1 MTNKYIRS
9 AKAIIQYLLVIS
21 KRKFIVGG
29 DNYSIKTVYL
39 NQFLKTV
46 IRKSYYETSLD
57 YVFRAV
63 FSIREGPVID
73 VGANVGQT
81 LIKVLEIEKNRKY
94 IGFEPQISCC
104 FFIDQFIFDN
114 NLNNHVIM
122 PIGLSDGRGITK
134 LGLRRPNDTT
144 ASMIDEYR
152 PEGFYSYHKY
162 IPVISGDE
170 VLLIFELP
178 AISLVKID
186 VEGGELEVIRGL
198 SLTIKRHK
206 PYIVFEVLPNY
217 LFATK
222 TELDEEISEIRKQRH
237 ADTEKEIRA
246 HGYLIYQIQTDNS
259 LKKIDAI
266 KAARHHIFNYIAV
279 PEEEDN
285 QFADAIRAGS
295 SVSKRPI

>member
-1 MTNKYIRS
+1 MSNKYIRS
-9 AKAIIQYLLVIS
+9 AKALTQFLSVIL
-21 KRKFIVGG
+21 KRNIIVGREK
-29 DNYSIKTVYL
+29 YSINVVYR
-39 NQFLKTV
+39 NQLLKAV
-46 IRKSYYETSLD
+46 INNSYYEASLD
-57 YVFRAV
+57 HLFRAI
-63 FSIREGPVID
+63 FSIREGAVID

-81 LIKVLEIEKNRKY
+81 LIKVLEIEKNRQY
-94 IGFEPQISCC
+94 IGFEPQTSCC
-104 FFIDQFIFDN
+104 FFIDQFIIDN

-152 PEGFYSYHKY
+152 PGGFYFYHKY

-170 VLLIFELP
+170 VLLTFELP

-186 VEGGELEVIRGL
+186 VEGAELEVIRGL
-198 SLTIKRHK
+198 SLLIKKHK
-206 PYIVFEVLPNY
+206 PYIVFEILPNY

-237 ADTEKEIRA
+237 ADTEKELRA

-259 LKKIDAI
+259 LRKIDAI
-266 KAARHHIFNYIAV
+266 KAARRHVFNYIAV

-285 QFADAIRAGS
+285 HFADAIR
-295 SVSKRPI
+295 IL